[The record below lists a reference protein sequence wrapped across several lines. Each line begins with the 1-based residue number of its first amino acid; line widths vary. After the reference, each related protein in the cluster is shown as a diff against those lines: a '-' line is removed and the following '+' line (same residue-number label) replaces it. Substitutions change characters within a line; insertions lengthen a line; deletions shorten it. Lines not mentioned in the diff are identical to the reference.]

1 LPLNKKEN
9 GIIKISQKF
18 SLKYLVYA
26 VVLNSLILIP
36 YVFFDFIGGSYTE
49 LFFAFLFIFCTISS
63 AVILQKLKMQK
74 FGEIIFTSIFSLLW
88 ILLFLKIERNNF
100 ALIFFL
106 VYPQVITVLLY
117 YKHALI
123 VNIAMF
129 LIYCVIFSIDFD
141 SGTISI
147 MNPLSLRIGSVFLM
161 NLIIVYFWKR
171 NSTDKMDEIN
181 TIALYDSL
189 TGVANKKH
197 FEIYIEKIIDT
208 SRHNN
213 RKFSL
218 LFLDIDNFKK
228 INDSPGHEVGNK
240 VIREIAGRINRC
252 LDGSDSL
259 FRIGGDEFVA
269 VIPDINDDF
278 APALLA
284 RKILSAEDPLLHLP
298 TMSIGIVNFPED
310 GGTGNELIQKSEIAM
325 YKAKKNGKNTFS
337 FFHKEFNRQLK
348 KRILIEKNL
357 RLAQMEDEFS
367 VVFQPK
373 IESEEEQIVGA
384 EALIRWNNP
393 SLGNISPS
401 DFISIAEDCDI
412 IHKMSSWVYK
422 KAFKMLSKIQEAGHR
437 DFILS
442 INVSPVQIS
451 KNTLINSLNAALK
464 ETGVSPECIEL
475 EITEG
480 ILLGADGNS
489 NETLRYLRQQGFRM
503 AIDDFGTGYSSLS
516 YLQNLSLDT
525 IKIDKSFISSIH
537 EKNVQSITTAIISLA
552 NSINLQTIAEGVETE
567 EQLEILRGMGC
578 NLIQGYYFSKAISDE
593 DFFKLLSGT
602 QVK

>member
-147 MNPLSLRIGSVFLM
+147 MDPLSLRIGSVFLM